1 MRRWSNTAWRYLVVL
16 LLVFA
21 LVAVAV
27 PLTRGPTQA
36 AESTPPTLLFINWVD
51 QDGDGTINPGD
62 DIVFHFSESM
72 MHGQISQIAEANS
85 RLDSTA
91 AGASDFGITG
101 AAIAWNGATHCW
113 LTITLGDEETI
124 SGGET
129 VNPASAV
136 QDKQG
141 NADATPGAGPAIPLP
156 PDPPWTPYFPTLL
169 DIMWFDADNSGAIN
183 AGDWL
188 NFNFSESMDPATL
201 PPGSEDTLLETDPL
215 KSYGATAAHNWM
227 NGFTRYAFQLGV
239 GETISGGEE
248 VDPDASVTDLKGNG
262 DQTVDKPT
270 IPLPPDATSPT
281 LTSIGWSDLDG
292 DTLISEDDLLIF
304 NFSEAMDDAT
314 IAGGTVNTVL
324 DSSASGATDYGAAPA
339 VAWNTANTQCTVTVG
354 NTPADFAS
362 GAPHSVDPTDAV
374 KDERGNLDATSS
386 PATIPSTPTGV
397 TEETTAPHLRSIN
410 WQDNDG
416 DGTYSAGDNIF
427 FYFSESMDPSKIT
440 AGTVNTV
447 LDTSGT
453 GGAWGDYGTTGL
465 AVNWR
470 LATPGYGCWVTVTL
484 GVEETIHGGETVN
497 PTSTVTDRKGNV
509 DATSGNGPAIPR
521 APDMTKPTLLSV
533 TWVDVDNN
541 GNIFGATGDQLLFNF
556 SEAMDPAT
564 ITSANI
570 DARLPMVPARTFGTF
585 AAPGDVAWD
594 ASNTWLTVTFT
605 GPVDHTIF
613 GGESVNP
620 SADVTDM
627 KGNSDETSSPRIPI
641 PPDITSPTLDQIT
654 WNDVDGSGFI
664 DPGDTLVFHFSEAM
678 LDTTITAG
686 TVNARLDSTAALVN
700 DYGAATVTWN
710 NPVFTECTVTL
721 GAGENING
729 NEKVNPESAPP
740 NAVTDRKGNPDAT
753 TGSGPTIPTTP
764 AAPPSTPTPLPSP
777 TPTPGP
783 TPTPTPPATP
793 TPLPTPTPTPPATPT
808 PTPTPGP
815 TPTPE
820 PGAPDVTLDDID
832 DEVNEIPD
840 VRGNA
845 TDNGT
850 VAMVYWQLYDEDAEE
865 YWDGSDWVETTEW
878 LEAEADD
885 GTFDEDEEEW
895 EADSA
900 DLPETADMTDG
911 ATYTVSARGEDDDG
925 KTGESDTDEFIWDE
939 SEPNTTIDDIDDEVS
954 DLDEITGTATD
965 PAPTLKTVMIAIE
978 DKDNDKFWDGDD
990 WDSDE
995 TWVEAEAEDG
1005 DFDEE
1010 DEDWVYDDVPDWDD
1024 GDYEIQAKAID
1035 LAGNEDPSPAEES
1048 FTFEL
1053 GLELESI
1060 SWTDSDDN
1068 DCINEGDKLRFNW
1081 SKEVDTTT
1089 LDSVSEINDRLDSS
1103 ATGSEDYGTDLS
1115 YSWNDDDDQLTVT
1128 LGAGEKIEGG
1138 ETVNP
1143 KSTVKD
1149 ADGNPDVTSPSQ
1161 SIPEAPN
1168 CSEEW
1173 EFAGLK
1179 WWHWAI
1185 IGAAVLVIILLL
1197 VWLATRSKGPK
1208 EFEEEEEG
1216 YEGFEEGEEEF

>member
-27 PLTRGPTQA
+27 PLTRGPTHA
-36 AESTPPTLLFINWVD
+36 SESTPPVLTAINWYD
-51 QDGDGTINPGD
+51 TDTDGTISATD
-62 DIVFHFSESM
+62 LLVFHFSEAM
-72 MHGQISQIAEANS
+72 MHGQISQIAEANA

-91 AGASDFGITG
+91 SGSNDYGITG
-101 AAIAWNGATHCW
+101 AVPAWILGETA
-113 LTITLGDEETI
+113 LQITLGVEETI

-129 VNPASAV
+129 VNPDSMV

-141 NADATPGAGPAIPLP
+141 NADATVAPGPAIPMP
-156 PDPPWTPYFPTLL
+156 PDPPRDDFFDFYPSLRSINWIDSNTNGLIDVADILDFFFSEAMNPATIAVGTVDVDLPAEVGPKTYAATAVTPSAGDTIFSVALGGGESIAGGETVNPASTVTDAKGNPDQTFTSPSIPLIPDNTAPTLL
-169 DIMWFDADNSGAIN
+169 
-183 AGDWL
+183 
-188 NFNFSESMDPATL
+188 
-201 PPGSEDTLLETDPL
+201 
-215 KSYGATAAHNWM
+215 
-227 NGFTRYAFQLGV
+227 
-239 GETISGGEE
+239 
-248 VDPDASVTDLKGNG
+248 
-262 DQTVDKPT
+262 
-270 IPLPPDATSPT
+270 
-281 LTSIGWSDLDG
+281 SIGWTDIDSD
-292 DTLISEDDLLIF
+292 TNISKDDLLIF
-304 NFSEAMDDAT
+304 NFSEAMDET
-314 IAGGTVNTVL
+314 TVNAGNVNTVL
-324 DSSASGATDYGAAPA
+324 ASSAGGAQYGGAGLAAN
-339 VAWNTANTQCTVTVG
+339 WNNPINTQCTVTVG
-354 NTPADFAS
+354 DTPAGNLK
-362 GAPHSVDPTDAV
+362 GATVDPTAGV
-374 KDERGNLDATSS
+374 TDEKGNADQTS
-386 PATIPSTPTGV
+386 PPVTIPSTPGGV
-397 TEETTAPHLRSIN
+397 TQETTRPTLRSIT
-410 WQDNDG
+410 WDDSG
-416 DGTYSAGDNIF
+416 GALAGTYDAGDVLKFN
-427 FYFSESMDPSKIT
+427 FSEAMNPATIT

-465 AVNWR
+465 AVNWS
-470 LATPGYGCWVTVTL
+470 AAPDDCWVEVTL
-484 GVEETIHGGETVN
+484 GVEETIFGGETVN
-497 PTSTVTDRKGNV
+497 PTSTVTDRKGNQ
-509 DATSGNGPAIPR
+509 DYTTTPPAIPL
-521 APDMTKPTLLSV
+521 APDTTKPVLLSV
-533 TWVDVDNN
+533 TWNDADAS
-541 GNIFGATGDQLLFNF
+541 GWIDQNDDLIFNF
-556 SEAMDPAT
+556 SEAMDMTT
-564 ITSANI
+564 ITNLNI
-570 DARLPMVPARTFGTF
+570 DATLPTVPLRSYSTGVALI
-585 AAPGDVAWD
+585 AGDLVPSLGD
-594 ASNTWLTVTFT
+594 TRLTVTLSAA
-605 GPVDHTIF
+605 DETIS
-613 GGESVNP
+613 GGETVNP
-620 SADVTDM
+620 SATVTDA
-627 KGNSDETSSPRIPI
+627 KGNSDETSSPSIPI
-641 PPDITSPTLDQIT
+641 PPDITPPTLDLIQWHDI
-654 WNDVDGSGFI
+654 DGSGFI
-664 DPGDTLVFHFSEAM
+664 DAGDTLVFHFSEAM
-678 LDTTITAG
+678 DDATINAG
-686 TVNARLDSTAALVN
+686 TVNTVLDSTAGGIL
-700 DYGAATVTWN
+700 DYGNPPAGVNWN
-710 NPVFTECTVTL
+710 SGVWTECTVTI
-721 GAGENING
+721 GANDGING
-729 NEKVNPESAPP
+729 NEKVNPTA
-740 NAVTDRKGNPDAT
+740 AVTDSKGIPDNT
-753 TGSGPTIPTTP
+753 GGSGPAIPTTP
-764 AAPPSTPTPLPSP
+764 AAPPSTPTPMPTP

-832 DEVNEIPD
+832 EEVNEIPD

-911 ATYTVSARGEDDDG
+911 ATYTVSARGEDNDG